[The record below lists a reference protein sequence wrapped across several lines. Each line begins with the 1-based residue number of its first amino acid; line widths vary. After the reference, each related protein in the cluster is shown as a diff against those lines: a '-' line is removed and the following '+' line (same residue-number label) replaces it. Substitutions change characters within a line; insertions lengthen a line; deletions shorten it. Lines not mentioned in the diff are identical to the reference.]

1 LGKEY
6 FLVNAFTQ
14 NRPELCSPEK
24 MLNNRT
30 NAHLQKFIDQ
40 APVWLLLILGMWLVV
55 LRPLGPHL
63 ALVPGD
69 LGDARFNNYILEH
82 FFQWVRGTVGDYW
95 TAPFYY
101 PFPLTTAFSDNLLGS
116 APFYA
121 LFRWV
126 GVDRATAYQGWYI
139 LGYLL
144 NFLAAGYVLS
154 RLKLK
159 PLAVGAGAFF
169 FTFGLPL
176 LAQEN
181 HVQLLYRFCVPLACY
196 SLWRFTLAPRL
207 KTLIYLGA
215 WLVWQYYLTIYIGI
229 FLSLLLIVLF
239 VLIPCFMPKCT
250 IRQRLAVW
258 PRSLIRAWSV
268 AHLSGRISAVIAAAM
283 LGLGFVVLIFPY
295 YHATRLYGF
304 SRSWM
309 DVLTKL
315 PVLKSYLLT
324 DNSQLWGG
332 ASSLITNISPRWEHQ
347 LFPGLAVVALV
358 LAGIAWRYQTHH
370 RKLAWMHFTAALV
383 LIILTLEVR
392 GFSLYILV
400 YLSPGMDS
408 LRAVTRIMLVVMWP
422 LALFIAWV
430 VDGMLQRLSEQQRW
444 MQAAAYLVVGLL
456 VVESIFYNHATYVKA
471 DAQARLDALAQQIS
485 AVVPVNPIL
494 YVAENPQD
502 PSYATEIDAMLLSQQ
517 LGWPT
522 LNGYSGNSPPYYM
535 PPSSCK
541 QLPEQIKNYMAFAGI
556 TSESFYLDM
565 MKRVVPLGFTGCDPA
580 WWEHMP

>member
-1 LGKEY
+1 
-6 FLVNAFTQ
+6 
-14 NRPELCSPEK
+14 
-24 MLNNRT
+24 
-30 NAHLQKFIDQ
+30 
-40 APVWLLLILGMWLVV
+40 
-55 LRPLGPHL
+55 
-63 ALVPGD
+63 
-69 LGDARFNNYILEH
+69 
-82 FFQWVRGTVGDYW
+82 
-95 TAPFYY
+95 
-101 PFPLTTAFSDNLLGS
+101 
-116 APFYA
+116 
-121 LFRWV
+121 
-126 GVDRATAYQGWYI
+126 
-139 LGYLL
+139 
-144 NFLAAGYVLS
+144 
-154 RLKLK
+154 
-159 PLAVGAGAFF
+159 
-169 FTFGLPL
+169 
-176 LAQEN
+176 
-181 HVQLLYRFCVPLACY
+181 
-196 SLWRFTLAPRL
+196 
-207 KTLIYLGA
+207 
-215 WLVWQYYLTIYIGI
+215 
-229 FLSLLLIVLF
+229 
-239 VLIPCFMPKCT
+239 
-250 IRQRLAVW
+250 
-258 PRSLIRAWSV
+258 
-268 AHLSGRISAVIAAAM
+268 
-283 LGLGFVVLIFPY
+283 
-295 YHATRLYGF
+295 
-304 SRSWM
+304 M

-315 PVLKSYLLT
+315 PVLKSYLLA
-324 DNSQLWGG
+324 DNSQLWSG

-370 RKLAWMHFTAALV
+370 RRLAWMHFTAAFV

-430 VDGMLQRLSEQQRW
+430 VDGMLLRLSEQQRW

-522 LNGYSGNSPPYYM
+522 LNGYSGNSPPDYM

-556 TSESFYLDM
+556 TSESFYLEM
-565 MKRVVPLGFTGCDPA
+565 MKRVVPLGFTDCDPI